1 MRAATRVIPALFALF
16 INVSCGERASRPPR
30 PVVVATVLPLGHFVR
45 KVAGDLV
52 SVEVL
57 IPPGASPATYE
68 PTIRQMAALQDASL
82 LVKVGHP
89 HFPFERAW
97 LDRLLEDRRDLKV
110 VSGAQGL
117 PLSGE
122 DPHVWVSPAN
132 VRKMTESIARALVE
146 MLPEHREDVET
157 RRDAFLEEIAT
168 LDRELRSS
176 LGPYRGRKF
185 LVFHPAWGH
194 FAEAYGI
201 RQISIEHEEKEPG
214 PKELAH
220 LVELARQESVRVVFI
235 QPQFNRASAE
245 LVAGEIGAR
254 VVVVDPLA
262 PDWADNLRNVA
273 HAFREAFDK

>member
-1 MRAATRVIPALFALF
+1 
-16 INVSCGERASRPPR
+16 
-30 PVVVATVLPLGHFVR
+30 VVVATVLPLGHFVE

-68 PTIRQMAALQDASL
+68 PTIRQMTALQDASL

-97 LDRLLEDRRDLKV
+97 LDRLLEDREDLRV
-110 VSGAQGL
+110 VSGSEGL

-122 DPHVWVSPAN
+122 DPHVWVSPAH
-132 VRKMTESIARALVE
+132 VRKLTETVARALCE
-146 MLPEHREDVET
+146 MLPEHREEIET

-168 LDRELRSS
+168 LDEELRSA

-214 PKELAH
+214 PEELAH
-220 LVELARQESVRVVFI
+220 LVELAREERVRVVFI
-235 QPQFNRASAE
+235 QPQFHRASAE

-262 PDWADNLRNVA
+262 PDWAANLRKVA
-273 HAFREAFDK
+273 RAFREAFDK